1 MVKETVPFLQRFCRT
16 SVLHDYWNAALPC
29 RWEGLTTCLFQGSL
43 NISIYENGY
52 TESNLHYED
61 ITVFGVK
68 GNSLQSFSINGKEQN
83 SLNYTIKEKVSD
95 LVIF

>member
-1 MVKETVPFLQRFCRT
+1 MTN
-16 SVLHDYWNAALPC
+16 YWNAALPC
-29 RWEGLTTCLFQGSL
+29 FWEGLTTCLFQGIL

-52 TESNLHYED
+52 TESNLRYED

-68 GNSLQSFSINGKEQN
+68 GNSLKSFSINGKEQN